1 MQNHRF
7 LIKVEASRLEELEKA
22 CASAGVSFDPL
33 RDVFVLAQD
42 NWEIEVFTTGD
53 LDELAELTNEHLEED
68 APDEPRRLK
77 LATHNLSLEEK
88 ERLLHFYQT
97 EVSFRHSLRTSVS
110 GIPRESLDELQK
122 KAPGVF
128 QEAH

>member
-1 MQNHRF
+1 MSNRF
-7 LIKVEASRLEELEKA
+7 LITVEASKLPDFEKA

-42 NWEIEVFTTGD
+42 NWEVEVFTTGD
-53 LDELAELTNEHLEED
+53 LDELADLTNEHLEED

-77 LATHNLSLEEK
+77 LATHNLSLQEK

-110 GIPRESLDELQK
+110 GIPRESLNQLQD

-128 QEAH
+128 QEAG

>member
-1 MQNHRF
+1 MEKHRF
-7 LIKVEASRLEELEKA
+7 LITVEASKLEDFGKA
-22 CASAGVSFDPL
+22 CASAGVSFEPL

-42 NWEIEVFTTGD
+42 NWEVEVFTTGD
-53 LDELAELTNEHLEED
+53 LDELADLTNEHLEDE

-77 LATHNLSLEEK
+77 LSTHNLSLEEK

-110 GIPRESLDELQK
+110 GIPRESLDALQER
-122 KAPGVF
+122 APGIF
-128 QEAH
+128 QETH